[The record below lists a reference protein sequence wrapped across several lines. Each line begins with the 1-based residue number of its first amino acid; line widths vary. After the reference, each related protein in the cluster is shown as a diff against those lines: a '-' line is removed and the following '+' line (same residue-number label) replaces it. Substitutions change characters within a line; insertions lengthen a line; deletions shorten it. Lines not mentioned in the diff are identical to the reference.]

1 MSSYLTAKPSICEES
16 YIGILTVELI
26 ALYKIR
32 PNDLGLVLTV
42 SYKGCNEIF
51 FLNWKKAVGMDEYEV
66 DFLYMNNLLN
76 KTS

>member
-16 YIGILTVELI
+16 YIGILTVEFI

-66 DFLYMNNLLN
+66 YFLYMNNLLN